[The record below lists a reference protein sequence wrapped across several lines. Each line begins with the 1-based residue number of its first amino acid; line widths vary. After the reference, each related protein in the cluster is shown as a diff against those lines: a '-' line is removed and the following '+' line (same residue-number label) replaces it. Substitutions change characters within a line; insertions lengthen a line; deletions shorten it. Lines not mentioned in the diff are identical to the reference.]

1 MTTKSKPIIGERAKN
16 NSDFATKNITVLDS
30 NIPYFIF
37 VDTATSSQTEES
49 AIFWNELDFYLSRN
63 ISENGQEI
71 PIVILVLGGTVGT
84 LNVISRSII
93 KYQIPSIFV
102 ESCRKCSD
110 VFSYFVKNEN
120 KTTITHDLIW
130 LKINEF
136 MSTNTEVEKK
146 QMQKQISQLLQPDNI
161 DCISILSEQ
170 DRLDTVIISALSK
183 IENKKGFHDL
193 SLALTW
199 NRIDLANNNL
209 KNLTH
214 INLVSNNF

>member
-1 MTTKSKPIIGERAKN
+1 
-16 NSDFATKNITVLDS
+16 
-30 NIPYFIF
+30 
-37 VDTATSSQTEES
+37 
-49 AIFWNELDFYLSRN
+49 
-63 ISENGQEI
+63 
-71 PIVILVLGGTVGT
+71 
-84 LNVISRSII
+84 
-93 KYQIPSIFV
+93 
-102 ESCRKCSD
+102 
-110 VFSYFVKNEN
+110 
-120 KTTITHDLIW
+120 
-130 LKINEF
+130 